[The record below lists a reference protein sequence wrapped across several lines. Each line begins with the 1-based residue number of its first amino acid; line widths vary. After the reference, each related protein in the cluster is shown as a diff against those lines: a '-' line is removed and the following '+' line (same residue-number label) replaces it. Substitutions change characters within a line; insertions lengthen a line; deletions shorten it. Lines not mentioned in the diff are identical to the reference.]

1 MIDIFIQPHFGIFKS
16 SFMIFNIYCVS
27 TWGEG
32 GRAVAGAGVGAGL
45 GPGSRDSVATT
56 TVSAAAGWHGAMPA
70 LNLRLTPPAP
80 EPCITHLAG
89 ITYLFHR
96 EILSK

>member
-1 MIDIFIQPHFGIFKS
+1 
-16 SFMIFNIYCVS
+16 MIFNIYSVS

-45 GPGSRDSVATT
+45 GPGSVSTT
-56 TVSAAAGWHGAMPA
+56 TVSAAAAWHGAMPA

-80 EPCITHLAG
+80 SLHYYTSCWEYIDISSGNNKYTIT
-89 ITYLFHR
+89 
-96 EILSK
+96 

>member
-1 MIDIFIQPHFGIFKS
+1 MT
-16 SFMIFNIYCVS
+16 FNIYSVS

-45 GPGSRDSVATT
+45 GPDSRDSVVTT

-96 EILSK
+96 EIAKNYSLILDDIIDALKQMI

>member
-1 MIDIFIQPHFGIFKS
+1 
-16 SFMIFNIYCVS
+16 MIFNICYES

-45 GPGSRDSVATT
+45 GPGSPGSVSTT
-56 TVSAAAGWHGAMPA
+56 TVSAAAAWHGAMPA

-80 EPCITHLAG
+80 SLHCTSCWDYIDISSG
-89 ITYLFHR
+89 NNKYLYIDIFD
-96 EILSK
+96 S

>member
-1 MIDIFIQPHFGIFKS
+1 MGYSRFKS
-16 SFMIFNIYCVS
+16 SFITFNIYCVS

-45 GPGSRDSVATT
+45 GPGSRDSVVTT

-80 EPCITHLAG
+80 EPCITHLDG
-89 ITYLFHR
+89 IAYLLNR